1 MEIDEPDVV
10 VDRGVE
16 STEIDYTSTASLITL
31 GTKGTDSTEMDDESL
46 GWRAYGLD
54 QDDSAEASAQANNLL
69 PHDDAPN
76 GRSEQIAQ
84 PAPSPRDMPKYL
96 SA

>member
-16 STEIDYTSTASLITL
+16 STEIDYTSTAFLITL

-46 GWRAYGLD
+46 G
-54 QDDSAEASAQANNLL
+54 
-69 PHDDAPN
+69 
-76 GRSEQIAQ
+76 
-84 PAPSPRDMPKYL
+84 
-96 SA
+96 

>member
-1 MEIDEPDVV
+1 VTATWANSDPGDTGKEAMEIDEPDVV

-46 GWRAYGLD
+46 G
-54 QDDSAEASAQANNLL
+54 
-69 PHDDAPN
+69 
-76 GRSEQIAQ
+76 
-84 PAPSPRDMPKYL
+84 
-96 SA
+96 